1 MSKCDIGVVHTV
13 YTGDCYRFEVDLSD
27 EFSLE
32 YVETDSKRVETR
44 RDRIAFGSIDEVEA
58 VVKALQ
64 LALETRRKLDKE

>member
-1 MSKCDIGVVHTV
+1 MSKFDIGVVHTV

-44 RDRIAFGSIDEVEA
+44 RDRIAFGSLEEVEA
-58 VVKALQ
+58 VIQALQ
-64 LALETRRKLDKE
+64 LALDTRKKLNKE